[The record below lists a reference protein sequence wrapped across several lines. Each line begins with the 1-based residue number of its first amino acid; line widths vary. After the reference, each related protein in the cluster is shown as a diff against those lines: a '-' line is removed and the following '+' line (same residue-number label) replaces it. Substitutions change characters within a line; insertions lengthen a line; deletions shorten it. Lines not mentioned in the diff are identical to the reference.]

1 MTRRMRRTV
10 VVIATL
16 MAMAST
22 VLGATPAHAA
32 VDYDAV
38 WGWNT
43 FAAWQAPSGNIY
55 IAQYKAS
62 IAHDTSTG
70 YYAWRINTRCMVN
83 GTPATCSRYGSM
95 GLAVFESFGDP
106 IRYPWGRAPRTKENH
121 KGEWIW
127 QGDFHDTANPRVVP
141 EFFLLTH
148 GELSVHWTAPN
159 KASTVHWVCSFTIN
173 KALPH
178 SSLYGGDCA
187 NPSSG

>member
-22 VLGATPAHAA
+22 VLGAAPAYAA
-32 VDYDAV
+32 VDYVAV
-38 WGWNT
+38 RDWST
-43 FAAWQAPSGNIY
+43 FAAWQAPGGNIY
-55 IAQYKAS
+55 IAQYRAS
-62 IAHDTSTG
+62 IAHDTNTG

-83 GTPATCSRYGSM
+83 GIPATCSRYGSM
-95 GLAVFESFGDP
+95 GLAVQTNTAAPLRF
-106 IRYPWGRAPRTKENH
+106 PWGHAPRTKENY

-127 QGDFHDTANPRVVP
+127 QGDFHDTANPQVVP

-159 KASTVHWVCSFTIN
+159 KASTVHTVCSYTIN
-173 KALPH
+173 KVRPYETV
-178 SSLYGGDCA
+178 SFGGC
-187 NPSSG
+187 